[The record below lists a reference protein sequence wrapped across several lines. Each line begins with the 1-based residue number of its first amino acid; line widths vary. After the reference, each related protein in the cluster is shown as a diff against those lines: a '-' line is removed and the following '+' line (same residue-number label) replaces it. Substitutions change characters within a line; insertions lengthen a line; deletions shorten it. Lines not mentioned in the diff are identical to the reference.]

1 MSKFGFRA
9 HDFGSF
15 NNTIDLANEIKKIY
29 TPSSIQLALSK
40 VLNQYDSYNEL
51 SIEQAI
57 KINEDLKQ
65 SNINIAIIG
74 SYINPVHP
82 IKEIREK
89 EWRNFE
95 AALKI
100 APYLDCPY
108 VATETGII
116 NLEDEYDIST
126 FNKQTLDIFYSFLDK
141 MLNIAQKNNTI
152 ISIEPVANKHT
163 ICTLERT
170 INMLNKFKSNNL
182 KIVYDS
188 VNLMDKTGIKEID
201 GTVSKTPS
209 YESQKHF
216 HDVILDEIASEIIA
230 IHIKDFKIDN
240 HGNKIGDLAIGDGVM
255 NYKALFNSLNNHNI
269 NSPRL
274 LEMVNLS
281 TLDKTIKNLINLDK
295 LT

>member
-29 TPSSIQLALSK
+29 TPCSIQLALSK
-40 VLNQYDSYNEL
+40 VLNQYDSYKDL

-65 SNINIAIIG
+65 SNINIAIVG

-82 IKEIREK
+82 IEEIREK
-89 EWRNFE
+89 EWTNFE

-126 FNKQTLDIFYSFLDK
+126 FNKQTLDIFYSFLEK
-141 MLNIAQKNNTI
+141 MLNIAQKNNTV

-170 INMLNKFKSNNL
+170 INMINKFKSDNL

-188 VNLMDKTGIKEID
+188 VNFMDKSGIKEID
-201 GTVSKTPS
+201 GTVSQTPS

-216 HDVILDEIASEIIA
+216 HDVILDEIAPEIIA
-230 IHIKDFKIDN
+230 IHIKDFIIDI
-240 HGNKIGDLAIGDGVM
+240 HGNKIGDLSIGDGVM
-255 NYKALFNSLNNHNI
+255 NYKALFDSLNNHNI
-269 NSPRL
+269 KSPRL

-281 TLDKTIKNLINLDK
+281 TLNKTIKNLINLDK
-295 LT
+295 LI